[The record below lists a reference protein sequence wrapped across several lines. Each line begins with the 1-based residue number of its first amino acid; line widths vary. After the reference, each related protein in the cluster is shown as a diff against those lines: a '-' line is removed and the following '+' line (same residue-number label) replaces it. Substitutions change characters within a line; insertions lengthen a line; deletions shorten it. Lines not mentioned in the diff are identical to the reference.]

1 MRGTQP
7 AHQAQ
12 QLRGV
17 PLTSTDR
24 PVGDA
29 PRGIDDV
36 GGRQATHR
44 PLRDHRAVVIEQQ
57 REGHRV
63 VGGEREN
70 DLLVLAD
77 VDREHRHVGGVQQRV
92 GPFHRR
98 QLVAARRAPGGPE
111 VDDHRAAAQ
120 VAQAVRRAVHV
131 DQREIGR
138 VGTRFQ
144 RREGL
149 PLGAANDTRGPDQHA
164 GQQQPCGRRSPHG
177 RSPAQRRSDSD
188 DAPARCPRNGPDR
201 QVERIDHRRLRC
213 RCVAQT
219 LTPHRLT
226 EDGEPV

>member
-77 VDREHRHVGGVQQRV
+77 VDREHRHAGGVQQRV

-111 VDDHRAAAQ
+111 V
-120 VAQAVRRAVHV
+120 
-131 DQREIGR
+131 REIGR

-188 DAPARCPRNGPDR
+188 DAPARCPRNGTDR